1 MRRWN
6 AYRSMASSWSSP
18 LRAPVR
24 PWCSFTASV
33 SQTPCLP
40 LAVAPAL
47 REQYHVIRY
56 RRRGH
61 AESTPIDGPISIAEH
76 AQDCRALLGELDVTQ
91 AQCSAR
97 AGKRR

>member
-1 MRRWN
+1 MERVSVN
-6 AYRSMASSWSSP
+6 GVE
-18 LRAPVR
+18 LE
-24 PWCSFTASV
+24 FTSAGSGEAV
-33 SQTPCLP
+33 VFIHGVGVANSCLP
-40 LAVAPAL
+40 LAVASAL

-61 AESTPIDGPISIAEH
+61 AENTPIDGPISIAEH
-76 AQDCRALLGELDVTQ
+76 AQDCRALLGELDVMQ